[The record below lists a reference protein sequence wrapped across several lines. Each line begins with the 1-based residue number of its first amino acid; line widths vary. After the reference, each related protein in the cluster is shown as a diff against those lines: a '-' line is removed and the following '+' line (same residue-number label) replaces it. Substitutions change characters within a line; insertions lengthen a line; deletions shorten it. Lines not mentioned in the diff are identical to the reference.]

1 MKGLAT
7 AQAIAAAAESEV
19 RAHFAATYALALA
32 EAVTSTRAN
41 QSPPS
46 KASAPS
52 WGALRA
58 GSEPSPKLEAV
69 KPGLWSRTISRHTIS
84 PGRKNGQHT
93 ATTSRAP
100 HSPRPQRAD
109 LRRAA
114 LWRAGLGAG
123 TVAAHVHKG
132 GIGQQDNAD
141 DLA

>member
-1 MKGLAT
+1 M
-7 AQAIAAAAESEV
+7 
-19 RAHFAATYALALA
+19 
-32 EAVTSTRAN
+32 
-41 QSPPS
+41 
-46 KASAPS
+46 
-52 WGALRA
+52 
-58 GSEPSPKLEAV
+58 EAV
-69 KPGLWSRTISRHTIS
+69 KPGLRSRTISRHTIS

-109 LRRAA
+109 LRRADLRRA
-114 LWRAGLGAG
+114 DLRRADLWRAGLGAG